1 MKLAKSLL
9 FASAAIALAFG
20 SAYAD
25 DKAAKAKDKD
35 PGFNNLDKNND
46 GYLSRAEA
54 KGNPDLSKHFKEV
67 DKNNDGK
74 LSRAEYLAFM
84 GKKDLNTA
92 KNKVSNALSKDKDK
106 DKSAATGS
114 SKAPK

>member
-54 KGNPDLSKHFKEV
+54 KGNPDLAKHFKEV

-74 LSRAEYLAFM
+74 LSRTEYLTFM

-92 KNKVSNALSKDKDK
+92 KNKISGTADKDK
-106 DKSAATGS
+106 DKPSAASGS
-114 SKAPK
+114 SKPAK

>member
-1 MKLAKSLL
+1 MKVAKSLL
-9 FASAAIALAFG
+9 LGFAAAALALG

-54 KGNPDLSKHFKEV
+54 KGNPDLAKHFKEV

-92 KNKVSNALSKDKDK
+92 KNKVQGALDKDK

-114 SKAPK
+114 SKSSK